1 MKFCIYILKIYT
13 LDLTSLFYVECGTT
27 TEVAEAMVRTVGSAV
42 ISMFVDV
49 IVSVGVAV
57 DPEPDA
63 ALVGVDLD
71 LLVISSDDGEGCG
84 AAGHHYDGRGD
95 DCDDHCLLLQG
106 FTYIG
111 LIIQSL
117 YNETL
122 KCKRISFQ

>member
-1 MKFCIYILKIYT
+1 MGGIGEVVCLLPIDDVLVDDL
-13 LDLTSLFYVECGTT
+13 LDDLYV
-27 TEVAEAMVRTVGSAV
+27 VV
-42 ISMFVDV
+42 VDV